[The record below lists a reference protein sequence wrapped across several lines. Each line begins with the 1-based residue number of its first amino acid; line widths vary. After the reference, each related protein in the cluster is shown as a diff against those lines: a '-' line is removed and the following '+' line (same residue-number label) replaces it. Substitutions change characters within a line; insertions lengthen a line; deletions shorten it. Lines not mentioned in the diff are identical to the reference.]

1 MYGADAN
8 ATIAAMGVEPI
19 TDPLEMLGQLAAAS
33 THMMDALGQ
42 RVNALDDV
50 TTYSK
55 DGVESIRA
63 VVAEYGKAMDRT
75 GKLLDML
82 VKAGFMDRAI
92 KVQEGTAEAVVAVLR
107 RVFDRLA
114 LTPEQSALVSV
125 VVPEELRALEG

>member
-1 MYGADAN
+1 
-8 ATIAAMGVEPI
+8 
-19 TDPLEMLGQLAAAS
+19 
-33 THMMDALGQ
+33 MMDALGQ

-107 RVFDRLA
+107 RVFERIG
-114 LTPEQSALVSV
+114 LTPEQSAMVSV